1 MNYRQLN
8 GEDFHLQ
15 PALRDCKISPA
26 ARLKEGGMVHEK
38 HERHERS
45 TVFVS
50 FVLFVDP
57 I

>member
-38 HERHERS
+38 HERS